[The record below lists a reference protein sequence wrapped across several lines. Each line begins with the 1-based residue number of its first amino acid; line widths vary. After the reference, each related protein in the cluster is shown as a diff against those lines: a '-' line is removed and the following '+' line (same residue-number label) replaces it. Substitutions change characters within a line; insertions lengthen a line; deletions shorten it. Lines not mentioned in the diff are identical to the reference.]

1 MESGVERKNAVTDTS
16 SEVSFFDPATNK
28 CPYGAHQKLRD
39 EAPVWRDPATG
50 MYVLTRYE
58 DIRHVL
64 AEPKIYTNRVGSAAG
79 MTEKAVRPEDPDQA
93 AAFDKEADHS
103 HELAALYENEG
114 WTPVATL
121 DALDAPEHLQLRRM
135 FSDAFRPARISKLD
149 PFVERLANKLMDD
162 FIDSRE
168 CEWVKA
174 YAVPL
179 PLYTIG
185 EQMGVPEEDMPKIKA
200 WTDAW
205 VQRLGLMQTHEER
218 MWSAK
223 KEIEA
228 QQYFQPIFERLRECP
243 EDSLLSD
250 LVNKEIPEWGR
261 TLNDNEL
268 HSEMMADFFV
278 GGSETTTNALAAGM
292 VMLVERPDVF
302 KALKAD
308 PEKYLPTFIEEVVR
322 LEAPVQA
329 MLRETSED
337 VTLHGIAI
345 PAGSIVSLRFG
356 AANRDE
362 RYYRDRASE
371 IDLERAKPR
380 SHLGYGGGAH
390 VCLGAPLARR
400 ELYYGFKTV
409 VQRIESIRLPEKNTF
424 DHNPSYF
431 LRGLKELWVEFTPVA
446 T

>member
-1 MESGVERKNAVTDTS
+1 MTHTV
-16 SEVSFFDPATNK
+16 SEISFFDPATNK
-28 CPYGAHQKLRD
+28 CPYPAHQQLRD
-39 EAPVWRDPATG
+39 EAPIWRDPATG
-50 MYVLTRYE
+50 MYVLSRYE
-58 DIRHVL
+58 DIREVL
-64 AEPKIYTNRVGSAAG
+64 ADPAVYTNRVGSAAG
-79 MTEKAVRPEDPDQA
+79 MTEKAVRPSDPEQA
-93 AAFDKEADHS
+93 AIFDREAAHAKAIADV
-103 HELAALYENEG
+103 YEKEG

-135 FSDAFRPARISKLD
+135 FSDAFRPARIAALD
-149 PFVERLANKLMDD
+149 PFVEALANKLMDD
-162 FIDSRE
+162 FIDAGE
-168 CEWVKA
+168 CEWVSA

-185 EQMGVPEEDMPKIKA
+185 KQMGVPEEDMPKIKG

-205 VQRLGLMQTHEER
+205 VQRLGLMQTPEER
-218 MWSAK
+218 MWSVR

-228 QQYFQPIFERLRECP
+228 QQYFQPIFERLRKQP

-302 KALKAD
+302 AALKAD

-322 LEAPVQA
+322 LEGPVQA
-329 MLRETSED
+329 MLRETSQD
-337 VTLHGIAI
+337 VTIHGEHI
-345 PAGSIVSLRFG
+345 PSGSIISLRFG

-362 RYYRDRASE
+362 RYYRDRASD
-371 IDLERAKPR
+371 IDLEREKPR
-380 SHLGYGGGAH
+380 SHLGFGAGPH

-409 VQRIESIRLPEKNTF
+409 IERIESIRLPEKNTF
-424 DHNPSYF
+424 DYHPSYF
-431 LRGLKELWVEFTPVA
+431 LRGLKELYVEFTPVSR
-446 T
+446 

>member
-1 MESGVERKNAVTDTS
+1 MDRKDQRTVTETA
-16 SEVSFFDPATNK
+16 SEISFFDPETNK
-28 CPYGAHQKLRD
+28 CPYPAHQKLRD
-39 EAPVWRDPATG
+39 EAPLWLDPTTG

-58 DIRHVL
+58 DLRAVL

-79 MTEKAVRPEDPDQA
+79 MTEKAVRPSDPEMA
-93 AAFDKEADHS
+93 AAFDKAAAHGQ
-103 HELAALYENEG
+103 ELAALYENEG

-135 FSDAFRPARISKLD
+135 FSDAFRPARISQLD
-149 PFVERLANKLMDD
+149 PVVEALANRLMDD
-162 FIDSRE
+162 FIDKGE
-168 CEWVKA
+168 CEWVSA

-185 EQMGVPEEDMPKIKA
+185 KQMGVPEADMPRIKG

-205 VQRLGLMQTHEER
+205 VQRLGLMQTPEER
-218 MWSAK
+218 MWSAR

-228 QQYFQPIFERLRECP
+228 QQYFQPIFERLRVHP

-250 LVNKEIPEWGR
+250 LVNKPIPEWNR

-292 VMLVERPDVF
+292 VMLVERPDVWA
-302 KALKAD
+302 ALKSD

-322 LEAPVQA
+322 LEGPVQA
-329 MLRETSED
+329 LLRETSED
-337 VTLHGIAI
+337 VTLHGVDI
-345 PAGSIVSLRFG
+345 PAGSIISLRFG

-362 RYYRDRASE
+362 RHFTERVNE
-371 IDLERAKPR
+371 IDLEREKPR
-380 SHLGYGGGAH
+380 GHLGYGGGVH
-390 VCLGAPLARR
+390 VCLGAALARR

-409 VQRIESIRLPEKNTF
+409 VERIESIRLAEKNTF
-424 DHNPSYF
+424 DHNPNYF
-431 LRGLKELWVEFTPVA
+431 LRGLKDLWVEFTPVS
-446 T
+446 